1 MSHAPHPHIVAD
13 EIIQAI
19 KKVSNETNVL
29 PILRITVGNDSKKYS
44 RLKKEL
50 QDNEFHKVI
59 RGDLLR

>member
-1 MSHAPHPHIVAD
+1 M
-13 EIIQAI
+13 
-19 KKVSNETNVL
+19 
-29 PILRITVGNDSKKYS
+29 PILRIAVGNDSKKYS